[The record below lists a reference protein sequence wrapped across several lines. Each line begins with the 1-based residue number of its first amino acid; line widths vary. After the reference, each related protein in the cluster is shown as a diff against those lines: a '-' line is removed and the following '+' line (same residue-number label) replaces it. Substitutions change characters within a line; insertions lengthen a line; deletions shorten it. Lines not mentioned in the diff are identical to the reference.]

1 MTNNLRNFYNSER
14 VNTRADYG
22 ALSRTFVSGVFSW
35 MTLGLT
41 VTALMAYYFAANPS
55 LMTLLV
61 TPQGSMSILGWVVM
75 LAPLG
80 FVMLM
85 SFRFNRVSSAT
96 LQLLFMAFSVIMG
109 ISLSFIFLAYTSAS
123 IFKTFIVAAGMFGTM
138 AVVGYTTKADL
149 SKLGSILMMGVI
161 GIIIASVVN
170 MFTKSATFDYI
181 ISFIGV
187 FIFTGLTAYDMQK
200 IKRIGEGEYGEENT
214 AKLKIMGALSLY
226 LDFINLFLF
235 LLRFLGNRK

>member
-1 MTNNLRNFYNSER
+1 MDNYKKVYER
-14 VNTRADYG
+14 SSAEERYEAVST
-22 ALSRTFVSGVFSW
+22 SFVSGVFSW
-35 MTLGLT
+35 MSLGLA
-41 VTALMAYYFAANPS
+41 VTALMAYYFAATPS
-55 LMTLLV
+55 LMSSLI
-61 TPQGSMSILGWVVM
+61 TPEGSMSMLGWIVM

-80 FVMLM
+80 FVLMM
-85 SFRFNRVSSAT
+85 SFRFQKLSSAT
-96 LQLLFMAFSVIMG
+96 LQLLFVLFSVIMG

-123 IFKTFIVAAGMFGTM
+123 IFKTFIVTAGMFGTM

-149 SKLGSILMMGVI
+149 SKLGSILMMGLI

-170 MFTKSATFDYI
+170 IFAKSATFDYI

-200 IKRIGEGEYGEENT
+200 IKRIGEGEYSMENT

-235 LLRFLGNRK
+235 LLRFLGNRR